1 MLEPFDVWQR
11 TLQQNFKI
19 IYLYWLTGTYPERR
33 ATTFWASHFLL
44 YPPTIEPLTYRW
56 SQLSRQQAAMDL
68 ILGVWHDPLSWACVV
83 NDSFLIGKWLGYL
96 IKMGRIVMW
105 DGLENWPKIHTRGH
119 PIHGVGMI
127 IEEKKVNSIISNFLI
142 QANQILGYQI
152 ESGLHL

>member
-19 IYLYWLTGTYPERR
+19 IYLYWLTGAYPERR

-56 SQLSRQQAAMDL
+56 SQLSRQQAAMDR

-105 DGLENWPKIHTRGH
+105 DGLKNWPNIHTRGH